1 MVISDY
7 IFIEANKYIHVQF
20 IFKYYCSVCSALSEQ
35 VTKNK
40 ILINANIHLF
50 FTSSWFWND
59 WTVTCTLFID
69 TIMVGL
75 GSYPLTKCYMVK
87 MISCLCWNIPY
98 LWNDWT
104 ITCTLFIDT
113 IMVGR
118 GSYPLTSPPT

>member
-1 MVISDY
+1 M
-7 IFIEANKYIHVQF
+7 
-20 IFKYYCSVCSALSEQ
+20 
-35 VTKNK
+35 TKNK